1 MLWCRTDDATAGQR
15 SVAAP
20 MTHEARPWRLVE
32 AGGLAGVGVMKFATI
47 VITPAAAIFLIIDG
61 VLFLALSGSVWRWIE
76 RPRVALAAAALG
88 LLVLLS
94 GIPFIAEDL
103 SHLDS
108 WGSFA
113 PAAVSLVVGLAGT
126 AAGFISFFAPG
137 MHGSRPFAGAAGA
150 LSIALVAAS
159 VGASVG
165 ASVSASSDAVHM
177 NDVELAAE
185 GIEYPEVLNAS
196 AGLIGFH
203 VNNRD
208 PIRHTFVIEGTD
220 VRLEVPASKERRVE
234 VELTAG
240 QYRFLCDVAGHE
252 RMEGVL
258 TVR

>member
-1 MLWCRTDDATAGQR
+1 MAK
-15 SVAAP
+15 P
-20 MTHEARPWRLVE
+20 MTQEARPWRLVE
-32 AGGLAGVGVMKFATI
+32 AAGLASVGIMKFATI

-61 VLFLALSGSVWRWIE
+61 VLFLALGGSVWRWVE

-94 GIPFIAEDL
+94 GIPFLVEDL

-113 PAAVSLVVGLAGT
+113 PAAVSMVVGLAGI

-137 MHGSRPFAGAAGA
+137 MQGGRPFAVAAGA
-150 LSIALVAAS
+150 LSIMLVVAS
-159 VGASVG
+159 VGV
-165 ASVSASSDAVHM
+165 SVSASSDAVQV
-177 NDVELAAE
+177 NDVELLAE
-185 GIEYPEVLNAS
+185 GIEYPTVLDAS

-203 VNNRD
+203 VTNRD
-208 PIRHTFVIEGTD
+208 PIRHTFVIEGTN

-234 VELTAG
+234 VELAAG
-240 QYRFLCDVAGHE
+240 EYRFLCDIVGHE

>member
-1 MLWCRTDDATAGQR
+1 
-15 SVAAP
+15 
-20 MTHEARPWRLVE
+20 MTQKARRWRLVE
-32 AGGLAGVGVMKFATI
+32 AAGLASFGIMQFASIVINPEHIPFELIFGLLYLALAGV
-47 VITPAAAIFLIIDG
+47 
-61 VLFLALSGSVWRWIE
+61 VWRWIE

-94 GIPFIAEDL
+94 GIPFLVEDL

-113 PAAVSLVVGLAGT
+113 PAAVSMVVGLAGI

-137 MHGSRPFAGAAGA
+137 MQGGRPFAVAAGA
-150 LSIALVAAS
+150 LSIMLVVAS
-159 VGASVG
+159 VGV
-165 ASVSASSDAVHM
+165 SVSASSDAVQV
-177 NDVELAAE
+177 NDVELLAE
-185 GIEYPEVLNAS
+185 GIEYPTVLDAS

-203 VNNRD
+203 VTNRD
-208 PIRHTFVIEGTD
+208 PIRHTFVIEGTN

-234 VELTAG
+234 VELAAG
-240 QYRFLCDVAGHE
+240 EYRFLCDIVGHE